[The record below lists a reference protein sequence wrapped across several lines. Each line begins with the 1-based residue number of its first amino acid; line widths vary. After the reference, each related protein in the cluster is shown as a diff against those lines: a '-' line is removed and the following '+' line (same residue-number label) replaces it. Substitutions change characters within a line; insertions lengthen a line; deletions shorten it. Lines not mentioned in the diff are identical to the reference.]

1 MYVGGDAGSIPA
13 QGTNLMNVEIVM
25 IENDE
30 FASDYATQLVSNMTL
45 EQRQMAF
52 KHLESFFD
60 EVTIATMKHDAQ
72 YIGEER
78 AAMDRA
84 LAEMDAKPVV

>member
-1 MYVGGDAGSIPA
+1 
-13 QGTNLMNVEIVM
+13 M
-25 IENDE
+25 IEKNE
-30 FASDYATQLVSNMTL
+30 FASDYATQLVSNMTI

-60 EVTIATMKHDAQ
+60 EVTIETMKHDAK

-84 LAEMDAKPVV
+84 LAELDSKPAV

>member
-1 MYVGGDAGSIPA
+1 M
-13 QGTNLMNVEIVM
+13 EIVM
-25 IENDE
+25 IENNE

-60 EVTIATMKHDAQ
+60 EVTISTMKHDAQ

-78 AAMDRA
+78 AAMDRS
-84 LAEMDAKPVV
+84 LAELDAKPAV